1 MTEHTSPVSDIYP
14 TFSAFHRMVA
24 EEIEGLTDQQ
34 MDWESDQWE
43 WAVWSIRRDISH
55 IASHLFRQYLLPK
68 YWGDVLFPD
77 DKPFQQDLHDLAAL
91 PTRRLHEDRWWSTEA
106 IMEKLDQG
114 LALVQSIMARETL
127 ESIRQK
133 TIVYD
138 TEPGYNHL
146 AHWYPGTCWPHPEL
160 PGHWVMTLEGSL
172 HHSECELITHL
183 YNIQRHKRAQGILAR
198 VPLPPIGYW
207 TLKDWDRSEP

>member
-1 MTEHTSPVSDIYP
+1 MTHHTSPVGEMYP

-24 EEIEGLTDQQ
+24 EEIDGLTDAQ
-34 MDWESDQWE
+34 MDWESDRWE

-55 IASHLFRQYLLPK
+55 VASHLFRQYLLPK
-68 YWGDVLFPD
+68 YWGDVLFPGE
-77 DKPFQQDLHDLAAL
+77 KPFQQDLHDLAAL
-91 PTRRLHEDRWWSTEA
+91 PTRRLHEDRWWTTEA

-114 LALVQSIMARETL
+114 LALVRSIMARETVA
-127 ESIRQK
+127 SIREK

-138 TEPGYNHL
+138 TEPGYNLL

-198 VPLPPIGYW
+198 VHLPPIGYW
-207 TLKDWDRSEP
+207 TLKDWDRSEA